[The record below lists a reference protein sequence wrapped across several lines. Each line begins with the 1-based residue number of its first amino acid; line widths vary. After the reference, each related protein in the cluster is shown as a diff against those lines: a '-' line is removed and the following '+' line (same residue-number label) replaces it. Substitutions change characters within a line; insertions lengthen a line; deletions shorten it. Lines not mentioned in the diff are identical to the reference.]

1 MTDNDIGG
9 IGGGEG
15 VGTNS
20 GGGMGG
26 TGGMGMGMGGGIAAP
41 NGTTGDED
49 IDNSSSVMMK
59 KNGVLTKLFSS
70 CSPDPRGSVHRAW
83 GISLLFVVLY
93 FALSIFEMVSLQQA
107 GDGSIALIIAAVWT
121 GFIHLALGV
130 LGTFVL
136 KRFPTSF
143 SVGFFLGV
151 LVVLANQN
159 IVLYAS
165 FHKYTQGNH
174 RANQVFASLGFVLF
188 VVLSFMSLLLVHFKE
203 EVVVSPIDDTE
214 DNDGAGAG
222 AGAGMD
228 NDTNMNNNMNN
239 GQQQQQQQQQQ
250 HTNPIITMEA

>member
-1 MTDNDIGG
+1 
-9 IGGGEG
+9 
-15 VGTNS
+15 
-20 GGGMGG
+20 
-26 TGGMGMGMGGGIAAP
+26 
-41 NGTTGDED
+41 
-49 IDNSSSVMMK
+49 
-59 KNGVLTKLFSS
+59 
-70 CSPDPRGSVHRAW
+70 
-83 GISLLFVVLY
+83 
-93 FALSIFEMVSLQQA
+93 MVSLQQA
-107 GDGSIALIIAAVWT
+107 GDGSVALIIAAVWT
-121 GFIHLALGV
+121 GCIHLALGV

-188 VVLSFMSLLLVHFKE
+188 IVLSFMSLLLVHFKE
-203 EVVVSPIDDTE
+203 EVVVSPLEEQTTE
-214 DNDGAGAG
+214 ENNENNNGAG

-228 NDTNMNNNMNN
+228 NNDTIMNTTN
-239 GQQQQQQQQQQ
+239 GQQQQQQQ